1 MAGNRTPVSLVGG
14 NRDGNNRALEC
25 HDNARKLL
33 DFQQI
38 NALALSRLPDLLTRW
53 LPDGKRQGHEWVAR
67 NPRRSDN
74 RPGSFAVNLI
84 TGKWA
89 DFACDAKGGDV
100 VSLAAYLGGISQGE
114 AARNLADMMGVRH
127 G

>member
-1 MAGNRTPVSLVGG
+1 M
-14 NRDGNNRALEC
+14 
-25 HDNARKLL
+25 
-33 DFQQI
+33 
-38 NALALSRLPDLLTRW
+38 
-53 LPDGKRQGHEWVAR
+53 AR
-67 NPRRSDN
+67 NPRRSDT
-74 RPGSFAVNLI
+74 RPGSFSVNLI

-114 AARNLADMMGVRH
+114 AARNLADMMGVRL